1 MMEEMMR
8 QDFENIYPD
17 IDLSNATLVEEK
29 TENGRVTRK
38 YEEIINIEELD

>member
-1 MMEEMMR
+1 MKEMT
-8 QDFENIYPD
+8 QENFENIYPD